1 MLQPDFLDAN
11 RTLIGEIPIIAIE
24 REEVE
29 TGAMITSIHGTLETS
44 GGDYAIVRVGGF
56 GIRVSAPV
64 STLNSLSEQGMEV
77 SLYTHFHMRE
87 DGIALYGFS
96 TETDRDAFEQ
106 LITINGVGPKVA
118 LAILSV
124 MDAPALYKAIA
135 DEDQQRLGVPRGVGK
150 KLAAQII
157 LALKGKLPSLAGL
170 GTAAGSVGRNQA
182 EVMEALIGL
191 GYSNSEAQAA
201 IAKIPQD
208 QGMTL
213 EQQVTYALRSFSRQ

>member
-1 MLQPDFLDAN
+1 
-11 RTLIGEIPIIAIE
+11 
-24 REEVE
+24 
-29 TGAMITSIHGTLETS
+29 MITSIHGTLEAT
-44 GGDYAIVRVGGF
+44 GADYIIIRVGGF
-56 GIRVSAPV
+56 GIRVSAPA
-64 STLNSLSEQGMEV
+64 STLNHLTEPGMEV
-77 SLYTHFHMRE
+77 SLSTHFHMRE

-135 DEDQQRLGVPRGVGK
+135 DEDQQRLGIPRGVGK

-170 GTAAGSVGRNQA
+170 GTAAGAGSVGRNQA